1 MDWKTITLP
10 LTATT
15 PILFSDKNGRD
26 DRHADHANGNA
37 DKKGHVDHHG
47 DHADKNG
54 DENHADKLSEELT
67 KVACSNKTRLLAGGS
82 VIFVNDS

>member
-15 PILFSDKNGRD
+15 PILSADKNGRD
-26 DRHADHANGNA
+26 DHHADHANGNA
-37 DKKGHVDHHG
+37 GKKGHVDHRG

-54 DENHADKLSEELT
+54 DDNHADELSEELI
-67 KVACSNKTRLLAGGS
+67 KVACSDKTWLLAGGS
-82 VIFVNDS
+82 LIFVNDS

>member
-15 PILFSDKNGRD
+15 PILSADKNGHD
-26 DRHADHANGNA
+26 DHHADHANRNA
-37 DKKGHVDHHG
+37 DKKGHVDHYG

-54 DENHADKLSEELT
+54 HENHADELSLELT
-67 KVACSNKTRLLAGGS
+67 KEA
-82 VIFVNDS
+82 

>member
-15 PILFSDKNGRD
+15 PILSADKNGRD
-26 DRHADHANGNA
+26 DHHADHANRNA
-37 DKKGHVDHHG
+37 DKKGHVDHYG

-54 DENHADKLSEELT
+54 DENHADELSLELT
-67 KVACSNKTRLLAGGS
+67 KEA
-82 VIFVNDS
+82 